1 MLIENINRKEL
12 LKIHKCFFLS
22 KNNFHTDMLKDLFC
36 LKEYCHFF
44 TSNFTRSHIYLF
56 HLDCFFVEKQILQL
70 CYLSH
75 LIKSPPKKLMTR
87 QKRRIF
93 HWWKLFLQFWLLD
106 KSCIPVIL
114 YQWEFFGELR
124 YVMIWFVTLNRCYF
138 VSNISYNTLRQ
149 SKHDNVTFMQC

>member
-1 MLIENINRKEL
+1 MIKSIISYNNWKFTNVFSRV
-12 LKIHKCFFLS
+12 KITFIQICWKIFFAW
-22 KNNFHTDMLKDLFC
+22 KNTVISLPPI
-36 LKEYCHFF
+36 
-44 TSNFTRSHIYLF
+44 FTRSHIYLF
-56 HLDCFFVEKQILQL
+56 YLDCFFVEKQILQQ